1 MNTEVL
7 SKSVDEVQKWLT
19 RHGFTNQVKILS
31 NSAGTAKEAADTL
44 SCKVE
49 QIAKSLIFKTEN
61 NKPILVVA
69 GGNNTVNL
77 ASLAVIIGDKVEK
90 ANADFV
96 KETTGFSIGGV
107 PPMAYKQKVE
117 AYIDSDLMNHSEIWA
132 AAGDPKAVFK
142 LTPDD
147 LVKITCGKVV
157 EIK

>member
-1 MNTEVL
+1 MNTVVL
-7 SKSVDEVQKWLT
+7 PKSVDEVQKWLT
-19 RHGFTNQVKILS
+19 RHGFVNQVKLLTD
-31 NSAGTAKEAADTL
+31 SAGTAKEAAKVL
-44 SCKVE
+44 NCKIE
-49 QIAKSLIFKTEN
+49 QIAKSLIFKTESN
-61 NKPILVVA
+61 RPILVVA
-69 GGNNTVNL
+69 GGENMINL
-77 ASLAVIIGDKVEK
+77 EKLTEIVGEKVEK
-90 ANADFV
+90 ATADFV

-117 AYIDSDLMNHSEIWA
+117 AFVDKDLTEHGEIWA